1 MELTI
6 PNELS
11 KAIINN
17 KLILFLGAGISI
29 NESLPSWKK
38 IVENLLDNQDCDIE
52 KASSFKAAL
61 SDDVMSPLEILE
73 KIKKHRKYVLESFE
87 KNLNIE
93 NSESEIFKMLGNI
106 SKRFITTN
114 FDKLIEQNTNIK
126 LVITQDSSYNLSKV
140 DTNYIISNS

>member
-29 NESLPSWKK
+29 NEGLPSWNK

-114 FDKLIEQNTNIK
+114 FDKLIEAR
-126 LVITQDSSYNLSKV
+126 LHDSPGNKG
-140 DTNYIISNS
+140 ISPQGLLLLILPR